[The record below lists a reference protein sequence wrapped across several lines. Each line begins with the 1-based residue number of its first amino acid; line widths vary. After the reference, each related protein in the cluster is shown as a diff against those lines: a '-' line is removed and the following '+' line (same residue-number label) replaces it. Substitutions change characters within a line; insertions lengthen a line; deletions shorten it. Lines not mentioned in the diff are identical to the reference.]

1 MATQDVRAADVRAA
15 PLTEPTFPYIHW
27 GAIIAGA
34 LAAAALAF
42 VLHSFAV
49 AIGLAVSSTA
59 PTWRDASFALVA
71 LSGLY
76 LVLAALISYGVGG
89 YVAGRL
95 RSRLSGG
102 TPDEIEFRDGVHG
115 AAAWALATLLTA
127 LIALGGAQALT
138 RLAAPSSGSAG
149 PSASVGGENIIAYDI
164 DRLFRGVRADVNME
178 YTRAEA
184 GRILLTASS
193 HRGMPPEDRTELV
206 RLVTA
211 RTGLAQPE
219 AERRVDDVTA
229 RARENIRR
237 ARKSAVILAFST
249 GAAALL
255 GLAAAWFAAGEGG
268 KHRDGTP
275 PSLVWGR
282 QRPLTR
288 GQGKSA

>member
-1 MATQDVRAADVRAA
+1 V
-15 PLTEPTFPYIHW
+15 
-27 GAIIAGA
+27 GA

-42 VLHSFAV
+42 VMHSFAV
-49 AIGLAVSSTA
+49 AIGLAVSSAA
-59 PTWRDASFALVA
+59 PTWRDASLALVA

-76 LVLAALISYGVGG
+76 LIVAALISYGVGG
-89 YVAGRL
+89 YVTGRL
-95 RSRLSGG
+95 RTRLSGG
-102 TPDEIEFRDGVHG
+102 TPDEIEFRDGMHG

-127 LIALGGAQALT
+127 VIAFGGAQSLT
-138 RLAAPSSGSAG
+138 RLAAPSTGTAG
-149 PSASVGGENIIAYDI
+149 PSTSVAGENIIAYDI
-164 DRLFRGVRADVNME
+164 DRLFRGLRSDGNIE

-184 GRILLTASS
+184 TRILLTASS
-193 HRGMPPEDRTELV
+193 HRGMPPEDRAELV

-229 RARENIRR
+229 RARENIAR
-237 ARKSAVILAFST
+237 ARKSAVILAFSA
-249 GAAALL
+249 GAAALI

-282 QRPLTR
+282 RRP
-288 GQGKSA
+288 